1 MKALTMPTAE
11 ASLAAMDVREF
22 KTFREL
28 IHQKTGIWLRD
39 GKQAMLAGRLSKRLR
54 HHGMT
59 DFATYAAYV
68 VAVQDGG
75 RELAEIINCV
85 TTNKTSFFREKHHF
99 DFLMQTLVPE
109 LMDGAALGRARG
121 IRIWSAAC
129 STGEEPY
136 SIAISL
142 LEALKTGHGPGSVA
156 RSLGQPLSPRGGWQI
171 EVVASDIDTVVLETA
186 AQGIYDRESLEDV
199 PSVMQTKYFLRG
211 KGNMSGQVRVK
222 KEVAQ
227 LVKFQRI
234 NLMDTQWALEGKFDA
249 IFFRNALIYFNR
261 ETQEVFLRRMLG
273 YLKSRGYLILGHS
286 EHVPWLNDSV
296 EARSNT
302 IHQLRAQKRPPY
314 TGSERRRRPRS

>member
-1 MKALTMPTAE
+1 MPTHE
-11 ASLAAMDVREF
+11 ASVLAMDVREF

-28 IHQKTGIWLRD
+28 IQQKTGIWLRD

-59 DFATYAAYV
+59 DFASYAVYV
-68 VAVQDGG
+68 KGLHDGG
-75 RELAEIINCV
+75 KELAEIINCV
-85 TTNKTSFFREKHHF
+85 TTNKTSFFREMHHF
-99 DFLMQTLVPE
+99 DFLMQTLVPD
-109 LMDGAALGRARG
+109 LVAGAVLGRARS

-142 LEALKTGHGPGSVA
+142 LEALKTAHVRGSVA
-156 RSLGQPLSPRGGWQI
+156 ASPGQPLSPPGGWQI
-171 EVVASDIDTVVLETA
+171 EVVASDIDTVVLATA
-186 AQGIYDRESLEDV
+186 AEGIYDRESLEDV

-227 LVKFQRI
+227 LVKLQRI
-234 NLMDTQWALEGKFDA
+234 NLMDSQWPLEGKFDA
-249 IFFRNALIYFNR
+249 IFFRNALIYFTR
-261 ETQEVFLRRMLG
+261 ETQEVFLRKMLG
-273 YLKSRGYLILGHS
+273 YLKPRGYLILGHS

-296 EARSNT
+296 EAQSNT

-314 TGSERRRRPRS
+314 TGPERRRRPRP

>member
-1 MKALTMPTAE
+1 MTMPTLE
-11 ASLAAMDVREF
+11 SSIVAMDMREF

-28 IHQKTGIWLRD
+28 IHRKTGIWLRD

-54 HHGMT
+54 HHGMN

-68 VAVQDGG
+68 ETVQDGG
-75 RELAEIINCV
+75 KELAEIINCV

-99 DFLMQTLVPE
+99 DFLAQKLVPD
-109 LMDGAALGRARG
+109 LIAGAALGRARN

-136 SIAISL
+136 SIAISVL
-142 LEALKTGHGPGSVA
+142 DALKGGHVSS
-156 RSLGQPLSPRGGWQI
+156 SLPSTLGVPPPPPGGWHV
-171 EVVASDIDTVVLETA
+171 EVVASDIDTGVLATA
-186 AQGIYDRESLEDV
+186 AQGIYDQSSLEDV
-199 PSVMQTKYFLRG
+199 PTPLQTKYFLRG
-211 KGNMSGQVRVK
+211 KGNMAGQVRVK

-234 NLMDTQWALEGKFDA
+234 NLMDNQWAIEGKFDV

-261 ETQEVFLRRMLG
+261 ETQEMFLRKMLG
-273 YLKSRGYLILGHS
+273 YLKARGHLILGHS

-296 EARSNT
+296 EALNNT
-302 IHQLRAQKRPPY
+302 IHQLRAQKRPAY
-314 TGSERRRRPRS
+314 TGPERRRRSRQ

>member
-1 MKALTMPTAE
+1 MPTAD
-11 ASLAAMDVREF
+11 ASILAMDVREF

-39 GKQAMLAGRLSKRLR
+39 GKQAMLASRLSKRLR

-59 DFATYAAYV
+59 DFATYAAFV
-68 VAVQDGG
+68 KAVQDDGK
-75 RELAEIINCV
+75 ELAEIINCV

-109 LMDGAALGRARG
+109 LMAGAAMGRARS

-142 LEALKTGHGPGSVA
+142 LEALKTGHVQGSVA
-156 RSLGQPLSPRGGWQI
+156 PSLGQPLSAFGGWQI
-171 EVVASDIDTVVLETA
+171 EVVASDIDTVVLATA

-199 PSVMQTKYFLRG
+199 PPVMQTRYFLRG
-211 KGNMSGQVRVK
+211 KGNMNGQVRVK

-234 NLMDTQWALEGKFDA
+234 NLMDTRWALDGKFDA

-261 ETQEVFLRRMLG
+261 ETQELFLRKMLG

-286 EHVPWLNDSV
+286 EHVPWLNDAV

-314 TGSERRRRPRS
+314 TGPERRRHPRS

>member
-1 MKALTMPTAE
+1 MPTAD
-11 ASLAAMDVREF
+11 ASLLAMDVREF

-68 VAVQDGG
+68 TAVQDGG
-75 RELAEIINCV
+75 TELAEMINCV

-99 DFLMQTLVPE
+99 DFLMQTLVPG
-109 LMDGAALGRARG
+109 LIAGAALGRARS

-142 LEALKTGHGPGSVA
+142 LEALKIAPVPGSA
-156 RSLGQPLSPRGGWQI
+156 APNPGQQPLSPARGWQI
-171 EVVASDIDTVVLETA
+171 EVVASDIDTVVLATA
-186 AQGIYDRESLEDV
+186 AEGIYDRESLEDV
-199 PSVMQTKYFLRG
+199 PPVMQTRYFLRG

-227 LVKFQRI
+227 LVRFQRI

-261 ETQEVFLRRMLG
+261 ETQELFLRRMLG

-296 EARSNT
+296 EALNNT
-302 IHQLRAQKRPPY
+302 IHQSRAQKRPPY
-314 TGSERRRRPRS
+314 TGPERRRRSRS